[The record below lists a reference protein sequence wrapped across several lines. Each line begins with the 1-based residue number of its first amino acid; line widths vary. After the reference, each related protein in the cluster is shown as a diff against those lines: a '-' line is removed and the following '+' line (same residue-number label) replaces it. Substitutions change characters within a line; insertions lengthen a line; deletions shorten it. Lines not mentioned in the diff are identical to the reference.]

1 MTTRVARSKQSCS
14 HVKRHRAIIEKL
26 RTLSSFAEPKTN
38 ILLSKFKKL
47 GLFSDEAAEAR
58 GNLLDTLC
66 ARLENLMQYES
77 NEVDLVYLQHTF
89 IVERADGKV
98 ETITSVLDEQGS
110 PNGYSAMAR
119 LVGVPCGIAV
129 DLVLRGVIKTP
140 GVLAPYDIDVSV
152 GDDCS
157 ARDSRLTNGFVFG
170 SSATNSKRSL
180 KRSTSRWSRRSSR
193 RDRKGDI
200 DVFAQSG
207 RDGLLFMIDLKWDDL
222 HAGTNFRM
230 HRPNRYRPNFSAK
243 ATRPPLSSPPRSINM
258 SNLPLALSSVIGSDA
273 SSVALLI

>member
-1 MTTRVARSKQSCS
+1 MSLAERGGHQCFRRGRQLICHARRPRS
-14 HVKRHRAIIEKL
+14 AIIEKL

-89 IVERADGKV
+89 VVERADGKV

-140 GVLAPYDIDVSV
+140 GVLAPYDIEVSS
-152 GDDCS
+152 C
-157 ARDSRLTNGFVFG
+157 
-170 SSATNSKRSL
+170 
-180 KRSTSRWSRRSSR
+180 
-193 RDRKGDI
+193 
-200 DVFAQSG
+200 QS
-207 RDGLLFMIDLKWDDL
+207 
-222 HAGTNFRM
+222 
-230 HRPNRYRPNFSAK
+230 
-243 ATRPPLSSPPRSINM
+243 
-258 SNLPLALSSVIGSDA
+258 V
-273 SSVALLI
+273 

>member
-1 MTTRVARSKQSCS
+1 M
-14 HVKRHRAIIEKL
+14 
-26 RTLSSFAEPKTN
+26 SSFAAPKTT

-66 ARLENLMQYES
+66 ARLENLMQYETG
-77 NEVDLVYLQHTF
+77 EQDLVYLQHTF

-140 GVLAPYDIDVSV
+140 GVLAPYDIEVSFMT
-152 GDDCS
+152 CI
-157 ARDSRLTNGFVFG
+157 
-170 SSATNSKRSL
+170 
-180 KRSTSRWSRRSSR
+180 RRMLGVREADKSY
-193 RDRKGDI
+193 
-200 DVFAQSG
+200 V
-207 RDGLLFMIDLKWDDL
+207 
-222 HAGTNFRM
+222 
-230 HRPNRYRPNFSAK
+230 
-243 ATRPPLSSPPRSINM
+243 
-258 SNLPLALSSVIGSDA
+258 
-273 SSVALLI
+273 

>member
-1 MTTRVARSKQSCS
+1 MLLAVIFCS
-14 HVKRHRAIIEKL
+14 SIIEKL
-26 RTLSSFAEPKTN
+26 RTLSSFAAPKTT

-66 ARLENLMQYES
+66 ARLENLMQYETG
-77 NEVDLVYLQHTF
+77 EQDLVYLQHTF

-140 GVLAPYDIDVSV
+140 GVLAPYDIEVSFATCFERIQPFV
-152 GDDCS
+152 
-157 ARDSRLTNGFVFG
+157 RLMTFAQN
-170 SSATNSKRSL
+170 SYATSSKRSL
-180 KRSTSRWSRRSSR
+180 KRSTSRWSRRFFKRFGKGTICIASSR
-193 RDRKGDI
+193 TE
-200 DVFAQSG
+200 
-207 RDGLLFMIDLKWDDL
+207 GL
-222 HAGTNFRM
+222 
-230 HRPNRYRPNFSAK
+230 
-243 ATRPPLSSPPRSINM
+243 
-258 SNLPLALSSVIGSDA
+258 
-273 SSVALLI
+273 

>member
-1 MTTRVARSKQSCS
+1 M
-14 HVKRHRAIIEKL
+14 
-26 RTLSSFAEPKTN
+26 SSFAEPKTN

-89 IVERADGKV
+89 VVERADGKV

-140 GVLAPYDIDVSV
+140 GVLAPYDIEVSSCHSV
-152 GDDCS
+152 WRITKAD
-157 ARDSRLTNGFVFG
+157 
-170 SSATNSKRSL
+170 
-180 KRSTSRWSRRSSR
+180 
-193 RDRKGDI
+193 
-200 DVFAQSG
+200 
-207 RDGLLFMIDLKWDDL
+207 LLF
-222 HAGTNFRM
+222 
-230 HRPNRYRPNFSAK
+230 SASRQLCNELEK
-243 ATRPPLSSPPRSINM
+243 EFEKVNIKMVEEVL
-258 SNLPLALSSVIGSDA
+258 
-273 SSVALLI
+273 

>member
-1 MTTRVARSKQSCS
+1 MLLALTSCS
-14 HVKRHRAIIEKL
+14 SIIEKL
-26 RTLSSFAEPKTN
+26 RTLSSFAAPKTT

-66 ARLENLMQYES
+66 ARLENLMQYETG
-77 NEVDLVYLQHTF
+77 EQDLVYLQHTF

-140 GVLAPYDIDVSV
+140 GVLAPYDIEVSF
-152 GDDCS
+152 
-157 ARDSRLTNGFVFG
+157 ATRIERAKAFVVLMAFAFR
-170 SSATNSKRSL
+170 SSATSSRRSL
-180 KRSTSRWSRRSSR
+180 KRSTSRWSKRFFKRFGKGTICIAPSR
-193 RDRKGDI
+193 RER
-200 DVFAQSG
+200 
-207 RDGLLFMIDLKWDDL
+207 L
-222 HAGTNFRM
+222 
-230 HRPNRYRPNFSAK
+230 
-243 ATRPPLSSPPRSINM
+243 
-258 SNLPLALSSVIGSDA
+258 
-273 SSVALLI
+273 